1 MKTETSVQNER
12 RHFLKRLGAGSL
24 AAIALPVFGNESHA
38 PFVAP
43 PSGDAPDEKYWEQ
56 IRKQFAVPPNLIM
69 LNAANLC
76 PPPAA
81 VNEQVKKML
90 DGLEKDVSFQ
100 YREQFSEKRKKAVEL
115 LAGFTGVA
123 KEEIGI
129 TRNTSE
135 SNNIIVNGLDL
146 KPGDEVLLWDQNHPS
161 NGSAWE
167 QRAKR
172 YGFTVKKVSVPATP
186 QSVEDLIKPFRDA
199 ITPQT
204 KLLGFSHISNTS
216 GIGLPAKELCKLA
229 AEKNVLTLLDGAQS
243 FGFLD
248 LNLKDIGCDFYT
260 GSTHKWFMGPL
271 ENGILYV
278 KKESAGN
285 LWPNI
290 ISAGWK
296 EGALTVDE
304 KYCMLGQ
311 RNESTLAGLVETVNF
326 HQTIGKKNI
335 ENRVV
340 QLNTYLKDQ
349 IKSKVPGASFVTP
362 LYPELSGGVTI
373 ISFPGKKPAELSK
386 KLYETHGIAAA
397 PTGGI
402 RMSPHIYNTMSDMDK
417 VVKALQALSV

>member
-1 MKTETSVQNER
+1 MKTETSIQYER

-24 AAIALPVFGNESHA
+24 AAIALPAFANEGHVQLMA
-38 PFVAP
+38 PNGG
-43 PSGDAPDEKYWEQ
+43 SAPDEKYWEQ
-56 IRKQFAVPPNLIM
+56 IQKQFAVPSNLIM

-76 PPPAA
+76 PPPTA
-81 VNEQVKKML
+81 VNDQVKKML
-90 DGLEKDVSFQ
+90 DGLGKDVSFQ
-100 YREQFSEKRKKAVEL
+100 YREQFSEKRKKALQV
-115 LAGFTGVA
+115 LAGFTGVG

-161 NGSAWE
+161 NASAWE

-172 YGFTVKKVSVPATP
+172 YGFTVKKISVPADP
-186 QSVEDLIKPFRDA
+186 QWIEDLIKPFRDA
-199 ITPQT
+199 ITPRT

-216 GIGLPAKELCKLA
+216 GIALPAKELCMLA
-229 AEKNVLTLLDGAQS
+229 AEKNVLSLVDGAQS

-248 LNLKDIGCDFYT
+248 LNLKDLGCDFYT

-278 KKESAGN
+278 KKESADS

-311 RNESTLAGLVETVNF
+311 RNETTLAGIAETVNF

-349 IKSKVPGASFVTP
+349 IKAKVPGATFVTP
-362 LYPELSGGVTI
+362 LPTELSGGVTI
-373 ISFPGKKPAELSK
+373 ISFAGKKPAELSK
-386 KLYETHGIAAA
+386 KLYEAHGIAAA

-402 RMSPHIYNTMSDMDK
+402 RMSAHIYNTLNDIDK
-417 VVKALQALSV
+417 VVKALQAISV

>member
-1 MKTETSVQNER
+1 METEISVQNER

-24 AAIALPVFGNESHA
+24 AALSLPAFASESHA
-38 PFVAP
+38 QLLAP
-43 PSGDAPDEKYWEQ
+43 GHVPDEKYWEQ
-56 IRKQFAVPPNLIM
+56 VRTQFAVPPNLIM

-81 VNEQVKKML
+81 VNVQVKKIL

-100 YREQFSEKRKKAVEL
+100 YREQFSEKRKSAVEV
-115 LAGFTGVA
+115 LAGFTGVS
-123 KEEIGI
+123 KEELGI

-161 NGSAWE
+161 NGAAWE

-172 YGFTVKKVSVPATP
+172 YGFTVKKVSVPVAP
-186 QSVEDLIKPFRDA
+186 QSVEDLIRPFRDA

-216 GIGLPAKELCKLA
+216 GIALPAKQLCKLA

-278 KKESAGN
+278 KKESTGS

-296 EGALTVDE
+296 EGALSVDE

-311 RNESTLAGLVETVNF
+311 RNESTLAGLAETVNF

-349 IKSKVPGASFVTP
+349 IQAKVAGATFVTP
-362 LYPELSGGVTI
+362 LPVELSGGVTI
-373 ISFPGKKPAELSK
+373 ISFSMKKPAELSK
-386 KLYETHGIAAA
+386 KLYDKYGIAAA

-402 RMSPHIYNTMSDMDK
+402 RMSPHIYNTLGDIDK
-417 VVKALQALSV
+417 VVKALQAISV

>member
-12 RHFLKRLGAGSL
+12 RHFLKRLGTGSL
-24 AAIALPVFGNESHA
+24 AAIALPAFGNESHTQ
-38 PFVAP
+38 FVGP
-43 PSGDAPDEKYWEQ
+43 PSGSAPDEKYWEQ
-56 IRKQFAVPPNLIM
+56 IRKQFAVPSNLIM

-81 VNEQVKKML
+81 VNEQVKKIL

-100 YREQFSEKRKKAVEL
+100 YREQFSEKRKKAVEV

-161 NGSAWE
+161 NGTAWE

-172 YGFTVKKVSVPATP
+172 YGFTVKKVSVPASP
-186 QSVEDLIKPFRDA
+186 QWIEDLLKPFRDA
-199 ITPQT
+199 ITPRT

-216 GIGLPAKELCKLA
+216 GIALPAKELCKLA

-311 RNESTLAGLVETVNF
+311 RNESTLAGLAETVNF

-362 LYPELSGGVTI
+362 LSTELSGGVTI